1 MPIHNADI
9 ARIFEEIADLLD
21 LKGENRFRI
30 RAYRNAA
37 RTLAQLSR
45 PVSDM
50 VEEGENLADLPDIGD
65 DLAEKITVILDT
77 GTLPLLE
84 DLEDEIN
91 PAMADLMDIPG
102 LGPKRVRMLHETLGV
117 STLDDLKAE
126 AEAGKI
132 RTVEGFGEKIE
143 QNILDGIV
151 EAGEAKRWL
160 RSRAEPVV
168 TSLVDYLSGHDDVER
183 VEVAGSYR
191 RRRETVGDLDILA
204 MSNDGGAVV
213 EHFVAY
219 EDVVDVASKGDTQST
234 VRLRSGLQVD
244 LRVVPHESYGA
255 ALVYFTGSK
264 AHNVALRK
272 RAVERTLKV
281 NEYGVF
287 DTNNEQKRI
296 AGETEESVYET
307 LDLPY
312 IVPELREDRGEIIA
326 AEKGTL
332 PRLITGEALR
342 GNLHTHTTD
351 SDGRHRHSLREMAE
365 AARDRG
371 MEYLAIT
378 DHSPAVA
385 VAQGLSEDDLR
396 RQMDAIDALN
406 DELDDLHLLKSIEV
420 DIMKDGTLDLPDDVL
435 DDLDFCVCAVHTSLN
450 LSEEKQ
456 TARILRAMDNPNF
469 TILAHPTGRRINE
482 RGPMA
487 LNLDRIMEAAVERG
501 CYLEVNAQPER
512 LDIDDVL
519 CRRAKDIGLMVAI
532 SADAHSRDDLD
543 LLTYGVD
550 QARRGWL
557 EPDDVLNTKT
567 WPELARLFA
576 S

>member
-1 MPIHNADI
+1 
-9 ARIFEEIADLLD
+9 
-21 LKGENRFRI
+21 
-30 RAYRNAA
+30 
-37 RTLAQLSR
+37 
-45 PVSDM
+45 M
-50 VEEGENLADLPDIGD
+50 VEEGQNLSELPDIGD
-65 DLAEKITVILDT
+65 DLAEKIAVILDT

-91 PAMADLMDIPG
+91 PAMADLMEIPG
-102 LGPKRVRMLHETLGV
+102 LGPNRVRMLHEVVGV
-117 STLDDLKAE
+117 STVDELKAA

-143 QNILDGIV
+143 RNFLDGLM
-151 EAGEAKRWL
+151 EAGKAKRWL

-168 TSLVDYLSGHDDVER
+168 SSLVDYLSRHDDVER

-204 MSNDGGAVV
+204 ISNDGGAVV
-213 EHFVAY
+213 EHLVAY
-219 EDVVDVASKGDTQST
+219 EDAVDVASKGDTQST

-244 LRVVPHESYGA
+244 LRVVPHESYRA

-272 RAVERTLKV
+272 RAVGRSLKV

-287 DTNNEQKRI
+287 DTKTGQKRI

-312 IVPELREDRGEIIA
+312 IGPELREDRGEIIA

-332 PRLITGEALR
+332 PSLVRGENFR

-351 SDGRHRHSLREMAE
+351 SDGRHSLREMAE
-365 AARDRG
+365 AAKERG
-371 MEYLAIT
+371 MEYLAIL

-406 DELDDLHLLKSIEV
+406 DELDDLRLVKSIEV
-420 DIMKDGTLDLPDDVL
+420 DILSDGTLDLPDDVL

-450 LSEEKQ
+450 LSQAKLTE
-456 TARILRAMDNPNF
+456 RILRAMDNPNF

-501 CYLEVNAQPER
+501 CYLELNAQPER
-512 LDIDDVL
+512 PDLDDVL
-519 CRRAKDIGLMVAI
+519 CRRGKDIGLMVAI
-532 SADAHSRDDLD
+532 SADAYSRDDLD

-557 EPDDVLNTKT
+557 EPDDVLNIKT